1 MFRFVE
7 LFLGRLYEGETLVQ
21 RIPPPATPQFG
32 KEFASVE
39 FIFGMIRTALPFNC
53 LDFRKMLIYLKVLE
67 QFT

>member
-39 FIFGMIRTALPFNC
+39 FIFRMIRMHC
-53 LDFRKMLIYLKVLE
+53 LLIVWIFGKCL
-67 QFT
+67 FI